1 MPAVPVIAD
10 ALHREFMQRNNQ
22 PLVAVRDATFRVHR
36 GEVFGLLG
44 PNGAGKSTTL
54 RMISAL
60 LRPTSGSAYICG
72 HNVAQE
78 PHKARAKLGYLSASS
93 GLPGLLTCREV
104 LRTFAVLHRAASP
117 QKATEEALV
126 RFGIR
131 RYADRF
137 VQGLSTG
144 MRQRLRIACAAVHRP
159 PVLILDEPTAGLDVV
174 AADSLLADIE
184 TLRDDGVAI
193 IFSTHVLLEAQR
205 VCDRIG
211 VIYDGAILAVDS
223 PSSLV
228 ASAGAR
234 DLREAF
240 LTILSRQ

>member
-1 MPAVPVIAD
+1 MRAIPVIAD
-10 ALHREFMQRNNQ
+10 TLHREFLQRNNE
-22 PLVAVRDATFRVHR
+22 PLVAVRQASFRVHA

-60 LRPTSGSAYICG
+60 LRPTSGTASICG
-72 HNVAQE
+72 FDVQE
-78 PHKARAKLGYLSASS
+78 EPRKARSKLGYLSASS

-104 LRTFAVLHRAASP
+104 LRTFAVLHRCDDVSR
-117 QKATEEALV
+117 ATEEALV

-159 PVLILDEPTAGLDVV
+159 PVLILDEPTLGLDVV

-228 ASAGAR
+228 ELTGAR